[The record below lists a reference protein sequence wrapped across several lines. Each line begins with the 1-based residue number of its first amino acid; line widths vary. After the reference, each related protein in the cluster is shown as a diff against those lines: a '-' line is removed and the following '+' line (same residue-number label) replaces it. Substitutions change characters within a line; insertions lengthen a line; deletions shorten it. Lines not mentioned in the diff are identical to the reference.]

1 MATTNP
7 HNRQRVM
14 RPPTVRGRNRAAR
27 AGSAAAAGIIS
38 PQARLAM
45 ISDAGYF
52 MAERRGFCPGH
63 ELEDWL
69 AAETRIDLDL
79 AAGSGIE
86 RGGMGLS
93 G

>member
-1 MATTNP
+1 
-7 HNRQRVM
+7 
-14 RPPTVRGRNRAAR
+14 
-27 AGSAAAAGIIS
+27 
-38 PQARLAM
+38 M
-45 ISDAGYF
+45 ISDAAYF

-63 ELEDWL
+63 QLEGWL
-69 AAETRIDLDL
+69 AAEIQIDLDL